1 MLIATAKVV
10 DASAIAALIFDEP
23 TADAV
28 ADLVADTLLIAPAL
42 IEYELVNVCI
52 SKFRRKEAALA
63 ALMAGFALFDRLG
76 VELLDIDLAGVIAL
90 AAATGLS
97 GYDASYLWL
106 ARRQEVELVTL
117 DKRLAAAAAP

>member
-1 MLIATAKVV
+1 VLIATAKVV

-42 IEYELVNVCI
+42 IEYELVNVCM
-52 SKFRRKEAALA
+52 SKFRRKEAPLA
-63 ALMAGFALFDRLG
+63 TLLAGFSLFDRLG
-76 VELLDIDLAGVIAL
+76 VELLDIDLTGVIAL

-106 ARRQEVELVTL
+106 ARRHEVELVTL
-117 DKRLAAAAAP
+117 DKRLAAAAAA